1 MLIYTP
7 NTPCSDFLLFYGL
20 LSLIFYI
27 KGDFFMNSKN
37 KVKGIKQLTVIAMF
51 CALSYACMLVIKIPV
66 QFLTLDIKDSL
77 IILCGLLFGPVT
89 AVAVSFI
96 VPLLEFVTISG
107 TGVYGL
113 IMNVASS
120 LSFSLT
126 ASLIYRYKKTFYGAI
141 VGLVSGILAMTA
153 VMMLANLLVTP
164 YYMGVPTAT
173 VAALIPK
180 LLLPFNLIKA
190 VLNAAIVLLL
200 YKPISRI
207 LRRSGMLDGSSENVV
222 KNTNSKTRSIVV
234 TVIAL
239 AIIAASFAIIF
250 FVLKS

>member
-1 MLIYTP
+1 
-7 NTPCSDFLLFYGL
+7 
-20 LSLIFYI
+20 
-27 KGDFFMNSKN
+27 
-37 KVKGIKQLTVIAMF
+37 
-51 CALSYACMLVIKIPV
+51 MLVIKIPV

-96 VPLLEFVTISG
+96 VPLLEFMTISG

-113 IMNVASS
+113 IMNVLSS

-141 VGLVSGILAMTA
+141 VGLVSGVLAMTA

-190 VLNAAIVLLL
+190 ILNAAIVLLL

-207 LRRSGMLDGSSENVV
+207 LRRGGMIDGTPSNVA

-234 TVIAL
+234 TVVAL
-239 AIIAASFAIIF
+239 SIIVASFAIIF
-250 FVLKS
+250 LVLVS

>member
-1 MLIYTP
+1 MT
-7 NTPCSDFLLFYGL
+7 
-20 LSLIFYI
+20 
-27 KGDFFMNSKN
+27 SKN
-37 KVKGIKQLTVIAMF
+37 KVKGIKQLAVIAMF

-77 IILCGLLFGPVT
+77 IILCGLLFGPLT

-96 VPLLEFVTISG
+96 VPLLEFMTISG

-113 IMNVASS
+113 IMNVLSS

-141 VGLVSGILAMTA
+141 VGLVSGVLAMTA
-153 VMMLANLLVTP
+153 VMMVANLLVTP

-190 VLNAAIVLLL
+190 ILNAAIVLLL

-207 LRRSGMLDGSSENVV
+207 LRRGGMIDGTPANVT
-222 KNTNSKTRSIVV
+222 KNTNYETRSIVV
-234 TVIAL
+234 TVV
-239 AIIAASFAIIF
+239 AIFIIVASFAVIF
-250 FVLKS
+250 LVLVS

>member
-1 MLIYTP
+1 
-7 NTPCSDFLLFYGL
+7 
-20 LSLIFYI
+20 
-27 KGDFFMNSKN
+27 
-37 KVKGIKQLTVIAMF
+37 MF
-51 CALSYACMLVIKIPV
+51 CALSYVCMLVIKIPV

-96 VPLLEFVTISG
+96 VPLLEFMTISG

-113 IMNVASS
+113 IMNVLSS

-141 VGLVSGILAMTA
+141 VGLVSGVLAMTA

-190 VLNAAIVLLL
+190 ILNAAIVLLL

-207 LRRSGMLDGSSENVV
+207 LRRGGMIDGTPDNVA
-222 KNTNSKTRSIVV
+222 KNTNSKTRSIIV
-234 TVIAL
+234 TVVAL
-239 AIIAASFAIIF
+239 SIIVASFAIIF
-250 FVLKS
+250 LVLVS

>member
-1 MLIYTP
+1 MQNKNMSERIRRMVAIAVFAALAYVSVALLRIPVMFLTF
-7 NTPCSDFLLFYGL
+7 DFKDVIVTVCGLFYGPMAA
-20 LSLIFYI
+20 F
-27 KGDFFMNSKN
+27 
-37 KVKGIKQLTVIAMF
+37 
-51 CALSYACMLVIKIPV
+51 
-66 QFLTLDIKDSL
+66 TLAI
-77 IILCGLLFGPVT
+77 
-89 AVAVSFI
+89 I
-96 VPLLEFVTISG
+96 VPLLEFITISD

-113 IMNVASS
+113 IMNF
-120 LSFSLT
+120 LSTAAFSIT
-126 ASLIYRYKKTFYGAI
+126 ASLIYKFKKTLGGALI
-141 VGLVSGILAMTA
+141 GLISGIFAMTA

-207 LRRSGMLDGSSENVV
+207 LRRSGMLDSSSENVV
-222 KNTNSKTRSIVV
+222 KNTNSKSRSVLV

-250 FVLKS
+250 LVLAS

>member
-1 MLIYTP
+1 MNRK
-7 NTPCSDFLLFYGL
+7 NTQ
-20 LSLIFYI
+20 
-27 KGDFFMNSKN
+27 
-37 KVKGIKQLTVIAMF
+37 KGIKQVAVIAMF
-51 CALSYACMLVIKIPV
+51 CALAYACMLVVKIPV

-77 IILCGLLFGPVT
+77 IILCGLIFGPLT
-89 AVAVSFI
+89 AVVVSFM
-96 VPLLEFVTISG
+96 VPFLEFVTISG

-113 IMNVASS
+113 VMNVLSS

-141 VGLVSGILAMTA
+141 SGLASGILAMTA
-153 VMMLANLLVTP
+153 IMMLANLFITP

-190 VLNAAIVLLL
+190 VLNAAIVLLF
-200 YKPISRI
+200 YKPISNI
-207 LRRSGMLDGSSENVV
+207 LKRSGLLEAPQSDVV
-222 KNTNSKTRSIVV
+222 KNTSSKARNIWV

-239 AIIAASFAIIF
+239 IIIAVSFAIIF
-250 FVLKS
+250 LVLKS

>member
-1 MLIYTP
+1 MT
-7 NTPCSDFLLFYGL
+7 
-20 LSLIFYI
+20 
-27 KGDFFMNSKN
+27 SKN
-37 KVKGIKQLTVIAMF
+37 KAKGIKQLAVIAMF
-51 CALSYACMLVIKIPV
+51 CALSYVCMLVIKIPV

-96 VPLLEFVTISG
+96 VPLLEFMTISG
-107 TGVYGL
+107 TGAYGL
-113 IMNVASS
+113 IMNVLSS

-141 VGLVSGILAMTA
+141 VGLVSGVLAMTA

-190 VLNAAIVLLL
+190 ILNAAIVLLL

-207 LRRSGMLDGSSENVV
+207 LRRGGMIDGTPDNVV

-234 TVIAL
+234 TVVAL
-239 AIIAASFAIIF
+239 SIIVASFAIIF
-250 FVLKS
+250 LVLVS

>member
-1 MLIYTP
+1 MT
-7 NTPCSDFLLFYGL
+7 
-20 LSLIFYI
+20 
-27 KGDFFMNSKN
+27 SKN
-37 KVKGIKQLTVIAMF
+37 KVKGIKQLAVIAMF
-51 CALSYACMLVIKIPV
+51 CALSYVCMLVIKIPV

-96 VPLLEFVTISG
+96 VPLLEFMTISG
-107 TGVYGL
+107 TGAYGL
-113 IMNVASS
+113 IMNVLSS

-141 VGLVSGILAMTA
+141 VGLVSGVLAMTA

-190 VLNAAIVLLL
+190 ILNAAIVLLL

-207 LRRSGMLDGSSENVV
+207 LRRGGMIDGTPDNVV

-234 TVIAL
+234 TVVAL
-239 AIIAASFAIIF
+239 SIIVASFAIIF
-250 FVLKS
+250 LVLVS

>member
-1 MLIYTP
+1 MQNKNMSERIRRMVAIAVFAALAYVSVALLRIPVMFLTF
-7 NTPCSDFLLFYGL
+7 DFKDVIVTVCGLFYGPMAA
-20 LSLIFYI
+20 F
-27 KGDFFMNSKN
+27 
-37 KVKGIKQLTVIAMF
+37 
-51 CALSYACMLVIKIPV
+51 
-66 QFLTLDIKDSL
+66 TLAI
-77 IILCGLLFGPVT
+77 
-89 AVAVSFI
+89 I
-96 VPLLEFVTISG
+96 VPLLEFITISD

-113 IMNVASS
+113 IMNF
-120 LSFSLT
+120 LSTAAFSIT
-126 ASLIYRYKKTFYGAI
+126 ASLIYKFKKTLGGALI
-141 VGLVSGILAMTA
+141 GLISGIFAMTA

-207 LRRSGMLDGSSENVV
+207 LRRSGMLDSSSENVV

>member
-1 MLIYTP
+1 MT
-7 NTPCSDFLLFYGL
+7 
-20 LSLIFYI
+20 
-27 KGDFFMNSKN
+27 SKN
-37 KVKGIKQLTVIAMF
+37 KAKGIKQLAVIAMF
-51 CALSYACMLVIKIPV
+51 CALSYVCMLVIKIPV

-96 VPLLEFVTISG
+96 VPLLEFMTISG

-113 IMNVASS
+113 IMNVLSS

-141 VGLVSGILAMTA
+141 VGLVSGVLAMTA

-190 VLNAAIVLLL
+190 ILNAAIVLLL

-207 LRRSGMLDGSSENVV
+207 LRRGGMIDGTPDNVV

-234 TVIAL
+234 TVVAL
-239 AIIAASFAIIF
+239 SIIVASFAIIF
-250 FVLKS
+250 LVLLS

>member
-1 MLIYTP
+1 MT
-7 NTPCSDFLLFYGL
+7 
-20 LSLIFYI
+20 
-27 KGDFFMNSKN
+27 SKN
-37 KVKGIKQLTVIAMF
+37 KAKGIKQLAVIAMF
-51 CALSYACMLVIKIPV
+51 CALSYVCMLVIKIPV

-89 AVAVSFI
+89 AVTVSFI
-96 VPLLEFVTISG
+96 VPLLEFMTISG
-107 TGVYGL
+107 TGAYGL
-113 IMNVASS
+113 IMNVLSS

-141 VGLVSGILAMTA
+141 VGLVSGVLAMTA

-190 VLNAAIVLLL
+190 ILNAAIVLLL

-207 LRRSGMLDGSSENVV
+207 LRRGGMIDGTPDNVV

-234 TVIAL
+234 TVVAL
-239 AIIAASFAIIF
+239 SIIVASFAIIF
-250 FVLKS
+250 LVLVS

>member
-1 MLIYTP
+1 MT
-7 NTPCSDFLLFYGL
+7 
-20 LSLIFYI
+20 
-27 KGDFFMNSKN
+27 SKN
-37 KVKGIKQLTVIAMF
+37 KAKGIKQLAVIAMF
-51 CALSYACMLVIKIPV
+51 CALSYVCMLVIKIPV

-96 VPLLEFVTISG
+96 VPLLEFMTISG

-113 IMNVASS
+113 IMNVLSS

-141 VGLVSGILAMTA
+141 VGLVSGVLAMTA

-190 VLNAAIVLLL
+190 ILNAAIVLLL

-207 LRRSGMLDGSSENVV
+207 LRRGGMIDGTPDNVS

-234 TVIAL
+234 TVVAL
-239 AIIAASFAIIF
+239 SIIVASFAIIF
-250 FVLKS
+250 LVLVS

>member
-1 MLIYTP
+1 
-7 NTPCSDFLLFYGL
+7 
-20 LSLIFYI
+20 
-27 KGDFFMNSKN
+27 
-37 KVKGIKQLTVIAMF
+37 MF
-51 CALSYACMLVIKIPV
+51 CALSYVCMLVIKIPV

-96 VPLLEFVTISG
+96 VPLLEFMTISG
-107 TGVYGL
+107 TGVHGL
-113 IMNVASS
+113 IMNVLSS

-141 VGLVSGILAMTA
+141 VGLVSGVLAMTA

-190 VLNAAIVLLL
+190 ILNAAIVLLL

-207 LRRSGMLDGSSENVV
+207 LRRGGMIDGASNNVA

-234 TVIAL
+234 TVVAL
-239 AIIAASFAIIF
+239 SIIVASFAIIF
-250 FVLKS
+250 LVLVS

>member
-1 MLIYTP
+1 MT
-7 NTPCSDFLLFYGL
+7 
-20 LSLIFYI
+20 
-27 KGDFFMNSKN
+27 SKN
-37 KVKGIKQLTVIAMF
+37 KAKGIKQLAVIAMF
-51 CALSYACMLVIKIPV
+51 CALSYVCMLVIKIPV

-96 VPLLEFVTISG
+96 VPLLEFMTISG

-113 IMNVASS
+113 IMNVLSS

-141 VGLVSGILAMTA
+141 VGLVSGVLAMTA

-190 VLNAAIVLLL
+190 ILNAAIVLLL

-207 LRRSGMLDGSSENVV
+207 LRRGGMIDGAPNNVA

-234 TVIAL
+234 TVVSL
-239 AIIAASFAIIF
+239 SIIVASFAIIF
-250 FVLKS
+250 LVLVS

>member
-1 MLIYTP
+1 MT
-7 NTPCSDFLLFYGL
+7 
-20 LSLIFYI
+20 
-27 KGDFFMNSKN
+27 SKN
-37 KVKGIKQLTVIAMF
+37 KAKGIKQLAVIAMF
-51 CALSYACMLVIKIPV
+51 CALSYVCMLVIKIPV

-77 IILCGLLFGPVT
+77 IILCGLLLGPVT

-96 VPLLEFVTISG
+96 VPLLEFMTISG
-107 TGVYGL
+107 TGAYGL
-113 IMNVASS
+113 IMNVLSS

-141 VGLVSGILAMTA
+141 VGLVSGVLAMTA

-190 VLNAAIVLLL
+190 ILNAAIVLLL

-207 LRRSGMLDGSSENVV
+207 LRRGGMIDGTPDNVV

-234 TVIAL
+234 TVVAL
-239 AIIAASFAIIF
+239 SIIVASFAIIF
-250 FVLKS
+250 LVLVS

>member
-1 MLIYTP
+1 MT
-7 NTPCSDFLLFYGL
+7 
-20 LSLIFYI
+20 
-27 KGDFFMNSKN
+27 SKN
-37 KVKGIKQLTVIAMF
+37 KAKGIKQLAVIAMF
-51 CALSYACMLVIKIPV
+51 CALSYVCMLVIKIPV

-96 VPLLEFVTISG
+96 VPLLEFMTISG

-113 IMNVASS
+113 IMNVLSS

-141 VGLVSGILAMTA
+141 VGLVSGVLAMTA
-153 VMMLANLLVTP
+153 VMMVANLLVTP

-190 VLNAAIVLLL
+190 ILNAAIVLLL

-207 LRRSGMLDGSSENVV
+207 LRRGGMIDGTPDNVA

-234 TVIAL
+234 TVVAL
-239 AIIAASFAIIF
+239 SIIVASFAIIF
-250 FVLKS
+250 LVLVS

>member
-1 MLIYTP
+1 MT
-7 NTPCSDFLLFYGL
+7 
-20 LSLIFYI
+20 
-27 KGDFFMNSKN
+27 SKN
-37 KVKGIKQLTVIAMF
+37 KAKGIKQLAVIAMF
-51 CALSYACMLVIKIPV
+51 CALSYVCMLVIKIPV

-96 VPLLEFVTISG
+96 VPLLEFMTISG

-113 IMNVASS
+113 IMNVLSS

-141 VGLVSGILAMTA
+141 VGLVSGVLAMTA

-190 VLNAAIVLLL
+190 ILNAAIVLLL

-207 LRRSGMLDGSSENVV
+207 LRRGGMIDGTPDNVA

-234 TVIAL
+234 TVVAL
-239 AIIAASFAIIF
+239 SIIVASFAIIF
-250 FVLKS
+250 LVLVS

>member
-1 MLIYTP
+1 MT
-7 NTPCSDFLLFYGL
+7 
-20 LSLIFYI
+20 
-27 KGDFFMNSKN
+27 SKN
-37 KVKGIKQLTVIAMF
+37 KVKGIKQLAVIAMF

-77 IILCGLLFGPVT
+77 IILCGLLFGPLT

-96 VPLLEFVTISG
+96 VPLLEFMTISG

-113 IMNVASS
+113 IMNVLSS

-141 VGLVSGILAMTA
+141 VGLVSGVLAMTA
-153 VMMLANLLVTP
+153 VMMVANLLVTP

-190 VLNAAIVLLL
+190 ILNAAIVLLL

-207 LRRSGMLDGSSENVV
+207 LRRGGMIDGTPANVA
-222 KNTNSKTRSIVV
+222 KNTNSKTRSRVV
-234 TVIAL
+234 TVV
-239 AIIAASFAIIF
+239 AIFIIVASFAVIF
-250 FVLKS
+250 LVLVS